1 MVGRTM
7 TINAVGN
14 EEIGA
19 FAVARRHSAQRGWRV
34 VAGTFAV
41 MFVTFGITYS
51 FSSFFNSLQT
61 EFAAQRGQIS
71 LIFSIAVPVFSVLGI
86 FSGPLADRIGPRKV
100 ALLGVMVGAAGLLF
114 AARADR
120 LWQVYLGF
128 GVGLGFAVGFSYVP
142 SIAAVQ
148 RWFLRRRG
156 VASGIAV
163 TGIGLGTLCMPM
175 IAEQLISLVGW
186 RGAWT
191 AFALLLVIGGGGAAL
206 LLDRGPEHFGWLPD
220 GGVAD
225 PSTTRDTAAV
235 AGWSVKDAVRSRPFF
250 LLYVALI
257 LTSAGAFIPFVHLVP
272 YAEDHGISHA
282 TAVVIFGI
290 LGIGS
295 TLGRFAIGGLADRLG
310 RRGSLAAVFFG
321 LAVMHLWWF
330 SSGSVWQLAVFA
342 LLFGSCYGGFVALYP
357 ALTVDYFGGRNA
369 SGIIGFL
376 YTATAIGTLVGPKLA
391 GDGFDLFGSY
401 ALPILVSAGCALLA
415 ALLILLLP
423 KTATE

>member
-19 FAVARRHSAQRGWRV
+19 FAIARRRSAQRGWRV

-128 GVGLGFAVGFSYVP
+128 GVGIGFAVGFSYVP

-163 TGIGLGTLCMPM
+163 TGIGLGTLCMPI
-175 IAEQLISLVGW
+175 IAE
-186 RGAWT
+186 
-191 AFALLLVIGGGGAAL
+191 
-206 LLDRGPEHFGWLPD
+206 
-220 GGVAD
+220 
-225 PSTTRDTAAV
+225 
-235 AGWSVKDAVRSRPFF
+235 
-250 LLYVALI
+250 
-257 LTSAGAFIPFVHLVP
+257 
-272 YAEDHGISHA
+272 
-282 TAVVIFGI
+282 
-290 LGIGS
+290 
-295 TLGRFAIGGLADRLG
+295 
-310 RRGSLAAVFFG
+310 
-321 LAVMHLWWF
+321 
-330 SSGSVWQLAVFA
+330 
-342 LLFGSCYGGFVALYP
+342 
-357 ALTVDYFGGRNA
+357 
-369 SGIIGFL
+369 
-376 YTATAIGTLVGPKLA
+376 
-391 GDGFDLFGSY
+391 
-401 ALPILVSAGCALLA
+401 
-415 ALLILLLP
+415 
-423 KTATE
+423 